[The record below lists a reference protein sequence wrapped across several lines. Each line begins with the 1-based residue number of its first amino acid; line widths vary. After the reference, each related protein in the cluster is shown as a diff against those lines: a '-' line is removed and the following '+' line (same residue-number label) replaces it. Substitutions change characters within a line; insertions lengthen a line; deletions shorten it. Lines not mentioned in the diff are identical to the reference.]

1 MARLPA
7 IAICDDDAKANQ
19 QTLQLI
25 QYYEQLYPENQ
36 SVVYQFYSA
45 QELLANEEQI
55 NLLFLDIELGGASG
69 VELVPVMKEKF
80 PGITIIFVSSHTKY
94 FIHTTRLGVFQFL
107 TMPLDQMIFFEEL
120 DRFFYRCYQNQLL
133 YTLENKEGIFQ
144 FPVMEVMY
152 ISSSIH
158 QLVVHHIAGAHKK
171 RGQLGSEEKRLQQLG
186 FIRCHQSY
194 LVNPRY
200 IKEIRNYTIFLR
212 NPVNGAVEELPVS
225 KNRAQQTRALYYNWR
240 MQQEESL

>member
-7 IAICDDDAKANQ
+7 IAVCDDDKHAHQ
-19 QTLQLI
+19 QALQLI
-25 QYYEQLYPENQ
+25 QEYQLDHPEDDCAL
-36 SVVYQFYSA
+36 YDFYSA
-45 QELLANEEQI
+45 EELLANEEPLD
-55 NLLFLDIELGGASG
+55 LLFLDIELGGASG

-80 PGITIIFVSSHTKY
+80 PGITIIFISSHTKY

-107 TMPLDQMIFFEEL
+107 TKPLDKVIFFEEL
-120 DRFFYRCYQNQLL
+120 DRFFYRCYQKRVQ
-133 YTLENKEGIFQ
+133 YKIENKEGTLQ
-144 FPVMEVMY
+144 FPVVEVMY

-158 QLVVHHIAGAHKK
+158 QLAVHHISGVHKK
-171 RGQLGSEEKRLQQLG
+171 RGQLGSEEKRLQLFG

-194 LVNPRY
+194 LVNARY
-200 IKEIRNYTIFLR
+200 IKEIRNYTVFLR
-212 NPVNGAVEELPVS
+212 NPVNGVVEEIPVS